1 MFDNNRRDITVA
13 MMKNYP
19 LLLRKFMADKAK
31 VPYLVEIIVHMNL
44 ELYSLK
50 RQEQVGF
57 RKCFVH
63 IVKVILLMLSSCF
76 KFSYQSFKNALQLIR
91 EAFFKHGEKDSLRSC
106 MKAFSF
112 CAIESRGEL
121 QDFVQNQLKEVTDEL
136 ISKLKSAMKEIEVYS
151 MQ

>member
-1 MFDNNRRDITVA
+1 
-13 MMKNYP
+13 
-19 LLLRKFMADKAK
+19 
-31 VPYLVEIIVHMNL
+31 
-44 ELYSLK
+44 
-50 RQEQVGF
+50 
-57 RKCFVH
+57 
-63 IVKVILLMLSSCF
+63 
-76 KFSYQSFKNALQLIR
+76 
-91 EAFFKHGEKDSLRSC
+91 

>member
-57 RKCFVH
+57 RKYF
-63 IVKVILLMLSSCF
+63 
-76 KFSYQSFKNALQLIR
+76 
-91 EAFFKHGEKDSLRSC
+91 
-106 MKAFSF
+106 
-112 CAIESRGEL
+112 
-121 QDFVQNQLKEVTDEL
+121 
-136 ISKLKSAMKEIEVYS
+136 
-151 MQ
+151 